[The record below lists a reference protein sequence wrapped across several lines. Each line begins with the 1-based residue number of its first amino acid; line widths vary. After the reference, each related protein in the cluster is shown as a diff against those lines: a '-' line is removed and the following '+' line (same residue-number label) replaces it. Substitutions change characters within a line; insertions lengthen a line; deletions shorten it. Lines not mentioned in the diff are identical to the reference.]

1 MKREDFCTLLGI
13 RFFTGTTRDALA
25 RAREGG
31 LTLAPS
37 GPGLADLPGD
47 PAYREAL
54 ENADLVLPDSGFMV
68 LALRLLGIK
77 RLKRLSGLK
86 FLQALLV
93 DESFR
98 GCGSMLWVMPN
109 AVESEANL
117 AWLQGMGI
125 KLEQSDCYVAPDYAL
140 ERVEDHELKALAERM
155 RPRFIIINIGGGVQE
170 KLGYYL
176 IQGLDYR
183 PAIICTGAAIAFL
196 TGRQADIPV
205 WADRLYLGWI
215 LRCLRAPRV
224 FLPRYWKARR
234 LFFLLWKYREKSPR

>member
-1 MKREDFCTLLGI
+1 MI
-13 RFFTGTTRDALA
+13 
-25 RAREGG
+25 
-31 LTLAPS
+31 LAPS

-86 FLQALLV
+86 FLQALLA

-140 ERVEDHELKALAERM
+140 ERVEDPELKALAERM

>member
-1 MKREDFCTLLGI
+1 M
-13 RFFTGTTRDALA
+13 A
-25 RAREGG
+25 RAGDGG
-31 LTLAPS
+31 LTVAPS
-37 GPGLADLPGD
+37 GPGLADLPDD

-68 LALRLLGIK
+68 LVWRLLGSK

-86 FLQALLV
+86 FLQALLAN
-93 DESFR
+93 DSFR
-98 GCGSMLWVMPN
+98 GCGSMLWVMPS
-109 AVESEANL
+109 AGESEANL
-117 AWLQGMGI
+117 DWLQGRGF
-125 KLEQSDCYVAPDYAL
+125 KLELSDCYVAPEYGR
-140 ERVEDHELKALAERM
+140 ERVEDPELKALVERM

-176 IQGLDYR
+176 MRSLDYR

-196 TGRQADIPV
+196 TGRQADIPP
-205 WADRLYLGWI
+205 WADRLYLGWL

-234 LFFLLWKYREKSPR
+234 LFFLLWKYRENSPFDPNRRNAGAR

>member
-1 MKREDFCTLLGI
+1 MKKEDFCTLLGI
-13 RFFTGTTRDALA
+13 RFFTGTVQDALA
-25 RAREGG
+25 RVREGG
-31 LTLAPS
+31 LTVAPS

-47 PAYREAL
+47 LAYREAL

-68 LALRLLGIK
+68 MAWRLLGRK

-86 FLQALLV
+86 FLQALLG

-98 GCGSMLWVMPN
+98 GCGSMLWVMPS
-109 AVESEANL
+109 AGESETNM
-117 AWLQGMGI
+117 AWLQGVGI
-125 KLEQSDCYVAPDYAL
+125 NIERSDCYVAPEYEL
-140 ERVEDHELKALAERM
+140 ERVEDPELKAMAERL

-176 IQGLDYR
+176 IRGLDYR
-183 PAIICTGAAIAFL
+183 PAVICTGAAIAFL
-196 TGRQADIPV
+196 TGRQADIPA
-205 WADRLYLGWI
+205 WADRLYLGWL
-215 LRCLRAPRV
+215 LRCCRAPRV

>member
-1 MKREDFCTLLGI
+1 M
-13 RFFTGTTRDALA
+13 
-25 RAREGG
+25 
-31 LTLAPS
+31 TLAPS

-176 IQGLDYR
+176 IRGLDYR